1 MNPPLR
7 TEADRQAL
15 LEGLKDGTIDAISTD
30 HAPHTPEEKADFG
43 KAPNGSIGMET
54 SLAASLTA
62 LDGIL
67 TLSQIVEKMSW
78 NPAKILGIPAGTLKL
93 GADAD
98 VVLFDPTLEWV
109 VNENALHGKSRNTPF
124 KGCLLYTSD
133 AADD

>member
-1 MNPPLR
+1 MEKRLMV
-7 TEADRQAL
+7 L
-15 LEGLKDGTIDAISTD
+15 LGWR
-30 HAPHTPEEKADFG
+30 P
-43 KAPNGSIGMET
+43 
-54 SLAASLTA
+54 LAASLTA

-124 KGCLLYTSD
+124 KGMHLKGKVIATFYRGVRFLTPAGSKV
-133 AADD
+133 AERTVS